1 MVQRESVEE
10 EEDVEHF
17 EDVIEGDDIDPNKKA
32 ENDEN
37 DVEVDHDGG
46 EKTSRDG
53 DSSSDEE
60 EALAVRQS
68 DEEDDYA
75 SDDSE
80 ELIRNETPQLQETME
95 VSNDMEKRSQ
105 PLVKSSSLPGGYDPR
120 HREPSYW
127 SVNLIFH
134 QKLKYTA
141 FIPIKSDKLCLEVGT
156 TIVF

>member
-1 MVQRESVEE
+1 MVVQRESVEE

-17 EDVIEGDDIDPNKKA
+17 EDVIEGDDVDPNKKA

-37 DVEVDHDGG
+37 VVEVDHDGV
-46 EKTSRDG
+46 EKSSRDG
-53 DSSSDEE
+53 DSSSDDE
-60 EALAVRQS
+60 EALAIRLS
-68 DEEDDYA
+68 DEEDDNA

-80 ELIRNETPQLQETME
+80 ELIRNETPQLEEVME

-105 PLVKSSSLPGGYDPR
+105 PPMRPSSLPGGYDPR

-127 SVNLIFH
+127 LVNLIFH

-141 FIPIKSDKLCLEVGT
+141 FVPIKQAILGT
-156 TIVF
+156 TIIF